1 MQQVANE
8 HTLKHSRAFTALSET
23 LLPNRGD
30 APGRSLAIGASA
42 IMAWTMTTRRF
53 PQQIRFCRSRDGTRI
68 AYATCGSGPPL
79 VCAKNWVGHLERDWD
94 SPIWRPWLALL
105 ASRHTLIRFDFR
117 GCGLSDRE
125 RVAFSLDRYAEDLE
139 AVISATRLEQFAFV
153 GTGSGAAL
161 GMVFAARHPDR
172 VHHLVLCGAQ
182 AQGRLARDGAAPAKI
197 AEAEARLKI
206 IELGWAGE
214 IPGYADFF
222 ASLHVPDATAEQF
235 RAYNDLIRLTT
246 TPANAVA
253 LLRSFWQVDVDD
265 IVPLVRCPALVLHA
279 RGDAV
284 IPFEEGR
291 RIAGLIPDARFL
303 PLASRNHVLLD
314 SEPAWAAFAEA
325 LAEFVPAMTPQG
337 SPGPIAGLTAR
348 EQDVMELVAQ
358 GLDNKSIGR
367 QLGISARTARNHVS
381 TIFSKLGV
389 NSRPQAIVLAREA
402 GYGHRRRADS
412 A

>member
-1 MQQVANE
+1 
-8 HTLKHSRAFTALSET
+8 
-23 LLPNRGD
+23 
-30 APGRSLAIGASA
+30 
-42 IMAWTMTTRRF
+42 
-53 PQQIRFCRSRDGTRI
+53 
-68 AYATCGSGPPL
+68 
-79 VCAKNWVGHLERDWD
+79 
-94 SPIWRPWLALL
+94 
-105 ASRHTLIRFDFR
+105 
-117 GCGLSDRE
+117 
-125 RVAFSLDRYAEDLE
+125 
-139 AVISATRLEQFAFV
+139 
-153 GTGSGAAL
+153 
-161 GMVFAARHPDR
+161 
-172 VHHLVLCGAQ
+172 HHLVLCGAQ

-206 IELGWAGE
+206 IELGWVGE

-253 LLRSFWQVDVDD
+253 LLRSFWQVDVND
-265 IVPLVRCPALVLHA
+265 IVPLVRCPTLVLHA

-291 RIAGLIPDARFL
+291 RVAALIPDARFL
-303 PLASRNHVLLD
+303 PLASRNHVLLEG
-314 SEPAWAAFAEA
+314 EPAWPDFVEA
-325 LAEFVPAMTPQG
+325 LAEFVPATTMEE
-337 SPGPIAGLTAR
+337 SPSQSIRSLTAR
-348 EQDVMELVAQ
+348 EQDVVELVAQ

>member
-1 MQQVANE
+1 
-8 HTLKHSRAFTALSET
+8 
-23 LLPNRGD
+23 
-30 APGRSLAIGASA
+30 
-42 IMAWTMTTRRF
+42 MARTMTTRRL

-68 AYATCGSGPPL
+68 AYAMCGSGPPL
-79 VCAKNWVGHLERDWD
+79 VCVKNWVGHLERDWD
-94 SPIWRPWLALL
+94 NPVWRPWLALL
-105 ASRHTLIRFDFR
+105 TQRHTLLRFDFR

-125 RVAFSLDRYAEDLE
+125 RVAFSPARYEEDLE
-139 AVISATRLEQFAFV
+139 AVISAAGLDQFAFV

-161 GMVFAARHPDR
+161 GMVFAARHPGR

-182 AQGRLARDGAAPAKI
+182 AQGRLARDGASPAKLE
-197 AEAEARLKI
+197 EAEARLKI

-235 RAYNDLIRLTT
+235 RAYNDLIRVTT

-253 LLRSFWQVDVDD
+253 LLRSFWQLDVDNS
-265 IVPLVRCPALVLHA
+265 VPLVRCPTLVLHA

-291 RIAGLIPDARFL
+291 RIATLIPDARFL

-314 SEPAWAAFAEA
+314 SEPGWGVFAEA
-325 LAEFVPAMTPQG
+325 LAEFVPATTPQG
-337 SPGPIAGLTAR
+337 SRPVSIPGLSAR
-348 EQDVMELVAQ
+348 EQDVIELVAQ

-381 TIFSKLGV
+381 AIFGKLGV
-389 NSRPQAIVLAREA
+389 NSRPQAIVVAREA
-402 GYGHRRRADS
+402 GYGHRSARERADS